1 MGNNDSDEVV
11 NPWVVWSRAVSLS
24 GGARIVDGER
34 RVGFGLFRVL
44 LQALGEWRL
53 IVLLCCC
60 DVKEEERERRE
71 VG

>member
-34 RVGFGLFRVL
+34 RRRFRFISGVVAGSGRMETDGVVML
-44 LQALGEWRL
+44 L
-53 IVLLCCC
+53 
-60 DVKEEERERRE
+60 
-71 VG
+71 